1 MDDTR
6 VDFLFMLYFIGRKVK
21 GHYKEENK
29 DLMLSAAI
37 LHLLQK
43 REYTLSHLAKILY
56 SKLSSLSEKITAM
69 ESEGLVKK
77 VSKAED
83 EREQYISLTA
93 AGKKK
98 VEKTLEIMKMHCA
111 EFTSGVSDTE
121 LKQVNP
127 VLKKMIS

>member
-1 MDDTR
+1 MDDSR

-21 GHYKEENK
+21 GHYKHENR

-43 REYTLSHLAKILY
+43 QEYTLSQLAKILY
-56 SKLSSLSEKITAM
+56 SKLSSLSERITSM

-77 VSKAED
+77 ISKAED

-93 AGKKK
+93 VGKKK
-98 VEKTLEIMKMHCA
+98 VKKTLEIMNAHCV
-111 EFTSGVSDTE
+111 EFTNGVSNAE

>member
-1 MDDTR
+1 MDDSR

-21 GHYKEENK
+21 GHYKDENR

-43 REYTLSHLAKILY
+43 QEYTLSQLAKILY
-56 SKLSSLSEKITAM
+56 SKLSSLSERITSM

-77 VSKAED
+77 ISKAED

-93 AGKKK
+93 VGKKK
-98 VEKTLEIMKMHCA
+98 VKKTLEIMNAHCV
-111 EFTSGVSDTE
+111 EFTNGVSNAE